1 MNLTTPLIV
10 FLFSLVNDYHGFIGN
25 KYECK
30 KVSGITLFTKAF
42 HTLMLV
48 YSIFSPFVLKDY
60 WSNLMYNSTLLLMWY
75 LVSKINGHPAC
86 VLSIVEEKLCENDKI
101 KHTKIPPYYPMI
113 VLMIMAYDV
122 YMLFRA

>member
-10 FLFSLVNDYHGFIGN
+10 FLFSLVNDYYGFIGN

-30 KVSGITLFTKAF
+30 KVSSITLFTKAF

-60 WSNLMYNSTLLLMWY
+60 WSNLMYNSTLLLLWF
-75 LVSKINGHPAC
+75 LVSKVNGYPAC
-86 VLSIVEEKLCENDKI
+86 VLSIIEEKICENDEI
-101 KHTKIPPYYPMI
+101 KHDKIPPYYPII
-113 VLMIMAYDV
+113 VMTIMVYDI
-122 YMLFRA
+122 YMLLRA